1 MNRVISVFLHMI
13 QSLDVTW
20 RVFVS
25 FLAAVVVTCL
35 VLFVF
40 FSVVSCPAEA
50 CFALAAK
57 NPSRSH
63 KFLYQEMGKGCNPL
77 QEKNR

>member
-40 FSVVSCPAEA
+40 FPL
-50 CFALAAK
+50 FLALL
-57 NPSRSH
+57 R
-63 KFLYQEMGKGCNPL
+63 LVLRLL
-77 QEKNR
+77 Q